1 VAARSPERTLLVCLL
16 AFAAASLLHHVHNA
30 EFLHDYPN
38 LPASLSRGRVYGA
51 WLAEALLGV
60 AGWFL
65 LQRGYPKSG
74 SALIAI
80 YALIGFSGLAHYV
93 LAPASAHTLV
103 MNATIWLEVVM
114 AAVLLAAVVRRS
126 TR

>member
-65 LQRGYPKSG
+65 LRRGYPKSG